1 MPVRAEGSGS
11 KKHTFADRAKMCFMC
26 KDYKKDIFGNFAY
39 EFELSQLNPVAVW

>member
-1 MPVRAEGSGS
+1 MAYFLSQAKNKPEQSGLCS
-11 KKHTFADRAKMCFMC
+11 DVC